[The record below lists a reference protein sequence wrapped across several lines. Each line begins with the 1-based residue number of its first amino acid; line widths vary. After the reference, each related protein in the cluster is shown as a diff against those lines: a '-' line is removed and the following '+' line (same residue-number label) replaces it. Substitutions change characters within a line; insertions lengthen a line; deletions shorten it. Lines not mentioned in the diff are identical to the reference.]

1 MTDPKQAMQQA
12 VDALTGAARFIKNGV
27 EFGYIRMPDAD
38 CPDPAHETPGKVDAA
53 ITALR
58 AALSSIPD
66 VKAVPVAWMTEDGER
81 VVTERTMRQND
92 IGAGATAMRA
102 YTVPLYYAS
111 SAQKEPGE
119 TGMDERKTDG
129 VTACPPVGQDVAF
142 NEAERLVL
150 DLRNAVWQAQSLAET
165 REAEDALMQFLRRA
179 FGVSVAG
186 HQTFP
191 RHTLG
196 DSPGSEKE

>member
-1 MTDPKQAMQQA
+1 MQQA
-12 VDALTGAARFIKNGV
+12 VAVAWAAFQSYPVDHAEDSDDEQRKAV
-27 EFGYIRMPDAD
+27 E
-38 CPDPAHETPGKVDAA
+38 AA
-53 ITALR
+53 VR

-66 VKAVPVAWMTEDGER
+66 VKAVPVGYALVPLEPTEDM
-81 VVTERTMRQND
+81 VKAYLQANNAYWQRTDEMPPPPNRWRT
-92 IGAGATAMRA
+92 GRPFEATAESYKAMIA
-102 YTVPLYYAS
+102 AAS

-150 DLRNAVWQAQSLAET
+150 ELRNAVWQAQSLAET

-179 FGVSVAG
+179 FGVDVPDAG
-186 HQTFP
+186 QP
-191 RHTLG
+191 KG
-196 DSPGSEKE
+196 GA